1 MSAEPTGPAEQ
12 HDPAEQLDPA
22 EQFGVGADASETAA
36 LGAAASEPPTGW
48 ARWLDELELALAA
61 DGPATLPEP
70 AGLDRLP
77 AELAARAAALRERI
91 DARAA
96 ELRRDRDDTAAELA
110 RLGAAGA
117 AASSAPRPAYL
128 DATA

>member
-1 MSAEPTGPAEQ
+1 MSAEPTGSGAE
-12 HDPAEQLDPA
+12 D
-22 EQFGVGADASETAA
+22 SETAA
-36 LGAAASEPPTGW
+36 LGAAASEPPVGW

-61 DGPATLPEP
+61 DGPVALPEP

-77 AELAARAAALRERI
+77 AELAARAAAVRERI

-96 ELRRDRDDTAAELA
+96 ELRRDRDETAAELA

>member
-1 MSAEPTGPAEQ
+1 MSA
-12 HDPAEQLDPA
+12 DPAGGSPL
-22 EQFGVGADASETAA
+22 GGSGADHSETAA
-36 LGAAASEPPTGW
+36 LGAAASEPPAPEGW

-61 DGPATLPEP
+61 DGPVALPDP

-77 AELAARAAALRERI
+77 AELAARAAAVRERI

-110 RLGAAGA
+110 RLSAAGA
-117 AASSAPRPAYL
+117 AAASAPRPAYL

>member
-1 MSAEPTGPAEQ
+1 VSAER
-12 HDPAEQLDPA
+12 LDS
-22 EQFGVGADASETAA
+22 GADDSETAA
-36 LGAAASEPPTGW
+36 LGAAASEPPAPEDWT
-48 ARWLDELELALAA
+48 AWLDEVELALSS
-61 DGPATLPEP
+61 DGPVALPEP
-70 AGLDRLP
+70 AGLGGLP
-77 AELAARAAALRERI
+77 AELAARAAAVRERI

-96 ELRRDRDDTAAELA
+96 ELRRDRDGTAAELA